1 MKTIEEKAKEC
12 IDNLIDSLSLEVNYE
27 ESNYDAGQVHA
38 LSDYGKEIYKVGFLE
53 GQSNPKIK
61 QLEWEEDVLFA
72 DMIVSE
78 GFSLFF
84 YMINII
90 DNTLYMGDTGQSF
103 NTINEAKLAAQA
115 DFEARIKECLIIE

>member
-1 MKTIEEKAKEC
+1 MKIEPTISIQDEVAKIHAQYGITEMANYRIEKLFEKYVEQF
-12 IDNLIDSLSLEVNYE
+12 SP
-27 ESNYDAGQVHA
+27 
-38 LSDYGKEIYKVGFLE
+38 KV
-53 GQSNPKIK
+53 K